1 MEAEAEAED
10 QEVEEGAEEEEG
22 TETAEGVAQEA
33 VAGSSTRTR
42 LHTRLLTR
50 SARRSRETTG
60 RGRPRRLHL
69 RCGSEPT
76 RTLSYRAVLTTAI
89 STPLWAVERA
99 PL

>member
-10 QEVEEGAEEEEG
+10 QEVEEGAEEEEE
-22 TETAEGVAQEA
+22 TETAEGVAKEA
-33 VAGSSTRTR
+33 VAGPSARTR
-42 LHTRLLTR
+42 LHTRLHTR